1 MISALHKSMR
11 GGDDSAALY
20 WMARMMEGG
29 EDPLFIARR
38 LIEFASC
45 DIGKNS
51 AVLEMIHV
59 KSVLFLVFNE
69 SECGP

>member
-11 GGDDSAALY
+11 GGDASAALY

-29 EDPLFIARR
+29 EEPLFIARR

-45 DIGKNS
+45 DIGE
-51 AVLEMIHV
+51 V
-59 KSVLFLVFNE
+59 
-69 SECGP
+69 